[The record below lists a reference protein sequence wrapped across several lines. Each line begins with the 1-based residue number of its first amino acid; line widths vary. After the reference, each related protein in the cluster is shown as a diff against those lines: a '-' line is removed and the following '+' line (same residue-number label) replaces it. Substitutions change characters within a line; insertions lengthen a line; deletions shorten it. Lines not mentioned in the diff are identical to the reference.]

1 MTGTL
6 FLLADVKNPGWYKF
20 GYTTRDVNTRIEELD
35 KKHKYEIIYT
45 LSTPYAQNLEINM
58 RYMLTRF
65 NVKRNDNRKY
75 YKISDEQLESMFR
88 LISVDTNDSKD
99 INTKKS
105 SDSDV
110 DCSFWWVAAI
120 VGYVSWYY
128 IL

>member
-45 LSTPYAQNLEINM
+45 LTTPYAQNLEINM

-88 LISVDTNDSKD
+88 LILVDTTDSEYT
-99 INTKKS
+99 NLEETS
-105 SDSDV
+105 SNMDYSL
-110 DCSFWWVAAI
+110 CCVAGI
-120 VGYVSWYY
+120 VGYIAWYM
-128 IL
+128 I

>member
-45 LSTPYAQNLEINM
+45 LTTPYAQNLEINM

-88 LISVDTNDSKD
+88 LILTDTTDSEDTNLEE
-99 INTKKS
+99 TS
-105 SDSDV
+105 SNM
-110 DCSFWWVAAI
+110 DCSLWCVAGI
-120 VGYVSWYY
+120 VGYIAWYM
-128 IL
+128 L